1 MAMNKRRFSYL
12 STLALALAVMTIPAS
27 ATPLTV
33 GKRCI
38 ATMPELTS
46 QGVLPPATEEV
57 DFRWNTT
64 CVSTFSASVSGGAT
78 LSIQRAQGGIWYT
91 VGSGASTVIPNLG
104 PGSYRIVVR
113 NTQYHRINYSV
124 RHRRGLG

>member
-1 MAMNKRRFSYL
+1 MAIIRIKFSYL
-12 STLALALAVMTIPAS
+12 SALALALAVLTIPS
-27 ATPLTV
+27 NATPLTV

-38 ATMPELTS
+38 GTLPELTS
-46 QGVLPPATEEV
+46 QGVLSPGAEEV
-57 DFRWNTT
+57 DFRWSTT
-64 CVSTFSASVSGGAT
+64 CVGTFSASVSGGAV

-91 VGSGASTVIPNLG
+91 IGSGVSTVIPNLVA
-104 PGSYRIVVR
+104 GSYRIVVR

>member
-1 MAMNKRRFSYL
+1 MAIIKTKLSYL
-12 STLALALAVMTIPAS
+12 SSLALALAVLTIPAN

-38 ATMPELTS
+38 GALPELTS
-46 QGVLPPATEEV
+46 HGVLSPGAREV
-57 DFRWNTT
+57 DFRWDTT
-64 CVSTFSASVSGGAT
+64 CVGTFSASVSGGAT

-91 VGSGASTVIPNLG
+91 VGSGVSAIIPNLG
-104 PGSYRIVVR
+104 PGSYRIVVQ